1 VIPAAN
7 PDVTDCEKSAE
18 SLIFA
23 PSTTRQS
30 RVFSDETQFFDL
42 SRAEDRAQGFVVHGR
57 RRYMRCF
64 LSLLMMLV
72 GAQMAWAEPTAELSE
87 PVGGWRYNG
96 LLDRSENPQ
105 VAYPTPPID
114 RGVQRNRTMIQGQLK
129 AIGTQ
134 RGPHTLAVNG
144 NPLNLYTDDE
154 GRFARP
160 YAFGAGSNSV
170 EVRSAEGKSL
180 KRVQFYEA
188 NNLRTPAR
196 IRIVLGWDDPKAEL
210 DLHIITPD
218 GQHAFFAHTALTN
231 GGGLDPDGVDGPGP
245 EMFTMTAPLHGTYLV
260 YVNYWGNF
268 GSEGYNFDET
278 SNQNE
283 VITSQ
288 INLVLNENTVDEK
301 RETFIVPLRAIGDLL
316 LVKTFNY

>member
-1 VIPAAN
+1 
-7 PDVTDCEKSAE
+7 
-18 SLIFA
+18 
-23 PSTTRQS
+23 
-30 RVFSDETQFFDL
+30 
-42 SRAEDRAQGFVVHGR
+42 
-57 RRYMRCF
+57 MR
-64 LSLLMMLV
+64 SLLLLLI
-72 GAQMAWAEPTAELSE
+72 GLACAPALWAAPTAELSE
-87 PVGGWRYNG
+87 PVGGWRYHG
-96 LLDRSENPQ
+96 LLDRTENPQ

-114 RGVQRNRTMIQGQLK
+114 RGIQRNRTMIQGQLK
-129 AIGTQ
+129 AIGHQ
-134 RGPHTLAVNG
+134 RPPHSLAVNG
-144 NPLNLYTDDE
+144 NPLNLYTDDQ

-170 EVRSAEGKSL
+170 EVISAEGQSL

-196 IRIVLGWDDPKAEL
+196 IRLVLGWNDPKAEL
-210 DLHIITPD
+210 DLHIVTPD
-218 GQHAFFAHTALTN
+218 GQHAFWAQPALSN

-268 GSEGYNFDET
+268 GNGGYNFEET

-288 INLVLNENTVDEK
+288 ITLVLNENTVDEK

>member
-1 VIPAAN
+1 MPRIYGVLCSVLALLWLP
-7 PDVTDCEKSAE
+7 
-18 SLIFA
+18 
-23 PSTTRQS
+23 TT
-30 RVFSDETQFFDL
+30 
-42 SRAEDRAQGFVVHGR
+42 
-57 RRYMRCF
+57 M
-64 LSLLMMLV
+64 
-72 GAQMAWAEPTAELSE
+72 AEPSAQLSE

-114 RGVQRNRTMIQGQLK
+114 RGIQRNRTMIAGAIK
-129 AIGTQ
+129 AAGTQ

-144 NPLNLYTDDE
+144 NPLNLYTDEE
-154 GRFARP
+154 GRFVRP

-188 NNLRTPAR
+188 NNLRTPVR
-196 IRIVLGWDDPKAEL
+196 IRVVLGWDDPKAEL
-210 DLHIITPD
+210 DMHIITPD
-218 GQHAFFAHTALTN
+218 GQHAFFAHTALTI

-245 EMFTMTAPLHGTYLV
+245 EMFTMTAPLHGTYLI
-260 YVNYWGNF
+260 YVNYWGNY
-268 GSEGYNFDET
+268 GAEGYNFDEG

-283 VITSQ
+283 VITAN

-301 RETFIVPLRAIGDLL
+301 RETFIVPMRAIGDLL

>member
-1 VIPAAN
+1 
-7 PDVTDCEKSAE
+7 
-18 SLIFA
+18 
-23 PSTTRQS
+23 
-30 RVFSDETQFFDL
+30 
-42 SRAEDRAQGFVVHGR
+42 
-57 RRYMRCF
+57 
-64 LSLLMMLV
+64 
-72 GAQMAWAEPTAELSE
+72 
-87 PVGGWRYNG
+87 
-96 LLDRSENPQ
+96 
-105 VAYPTPPID
+105 
-114 RGVQRNRTMIQGQLK
+114 
-129 AIGTQ
+129 
-134 RGPHTLAVNG
+134 
-144 NPLNLYTDDE
+144 LNLYTDDD

-170 EVRSAEGKSL
+170 EVRSAEGQSL

-188 NNLRTPAR
+188 NNLRTPAK
-196 IRIVLGWDDPKAEL
+196 IRVVLGWDDPKAEL

-268 GSEGYNFDET
+268 GDGGYNFEEA

-288 INLVLNENTVDEK
+288 ITLVLNENTVDEK

>member
-1 VIPAAN
+1 MRSILLLLVGWLCASGLLAA
-7 PDVTDCEKSAE
+7 PSAE
-18 SLIFA
+18 
-23 PSTTRQS
+23 
-30 RVFSDETQFFDL
+30 V
-42 SRAEDRAQGFVVHGR
+42 
-57 RRYMRCF
+57 
-64 LSLLMMLV
+64 
-72 GAQMAWAEPTAELSE
+72 SE

-96 LLDRSENPQ
+96 LLDRTENPQ

-114 RGVQRNRTMIQGQLK
+114 RGVQRNRTMIEGQLK

-144 NPLNLYTDDE
+144 NPLNLYTDDQ

-170 EVRSAEGKSL
+170 EVRSAEGQSL

-196 IRIVLGWDDPKAEL
+196 IRVVLGWDDPKAEL

-218 GQHAFFAHTALTN
+218 GQHAFWAHSALTN

-260 YVNYWGNF
+260 
-268 GSEGYNFDET
+268 
-278 SNQNE
+278 
-283 VITSQ
+283 
-288 INLVLNENTVDEK
+288 
-301 RETFIVPLRAIGDLL
+301 
-316 LVKTFNY
+316 